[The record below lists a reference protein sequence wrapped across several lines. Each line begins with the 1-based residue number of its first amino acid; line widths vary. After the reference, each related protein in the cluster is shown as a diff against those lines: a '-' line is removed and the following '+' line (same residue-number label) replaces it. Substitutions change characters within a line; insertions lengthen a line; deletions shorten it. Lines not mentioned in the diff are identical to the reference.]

1 MRKRQLTRV
10 VVLACFV
17 LAAVASAEVNLG
29 FNGVGGHIGLAMPE
43 GSIGNPIAFGANFDF
58 GTLMDNV
65 HLTGLASYW
74 SKNWAEG
81 FTTSN
86 ITIAAIAQYF
96 FADAGAQLLPFAG
109 AGLGL
114 SITSAS
120 VEFFGEKSSASDT
133 DIGIHIQGGIHYVL
147 SEAMKLMAYA
157 QYSLSGWDYFGIY
170 GGLLFNLNK

>member
-1 MRKRQLTRV
+1 MKNRQLTKII
-10 VVLACFV
+10 VLACFT

-58 GTLMDNV
+58 GTLMDNL

-74 SKNWAEG
+74 SKGWAEG
-81 FTTSN
+81 FSTSSL
-86 ITIAAIAQYF
+86 TIAAIAQYF
-96 FADAGAQLLPFAG
+96 FGDPGAQILPFAG

-114 SITSAS
+114 NITSTT
-120 VEFFGEKSSASDT
+120 VEWFGEKSSSSAT
-133 DIGIHIQGGIHYVL
+133 DLGIHLQGGIHYVL